1 MKLVSKIL
9 TILIIVALLLVPVL
23 LIINVF
29 IWDSPVEVVSQAQA
43 EYWDAII
50 NLVLGFTV
58 VIWWLASALKLIVD
72 KMLNILYKRS
82 RGKLND

>member
-23 LIINVF
+23 LIINMF